1 MHLQEHPHRRY
12 NPLTGEWILVSPHR
26 TKRPWQG
33 QTEAAHTVEGLEHDP
48 NCYLCPGNERAGGLI
63 NPNYAD
69 TYVFNNDFSALLSVT
84 PEAKISEGPNGLIRA
99 ENEKGLCRV
108 ICFSPK
114 HNLTISRMAPEN
126 IKKVIDVWADQYRE
140 LGSHEYINYVQIFEN
155 RGAVM
160 GCSNPHPHG
169 QIWSEEAIP
178 DLPAKELQNQSDY
191 FQKHG
196 TSLLMDYLDYEVQQK
211 ERIVIRNESFTVLV
225 PFWAVWPYETMVL
238 PNRPVSALTDL
249 AENER
254 FDLADIMKMIG
265 IRYDNL
271 FKTSFPYSLGI
282 HQNPTDGKE
291 YPGSQM
297 HMHYMPPLL
306 RSATVKKFMVG
317 YELMAK
323 PQRDITAEMSAR
335 SLRNLSEIHYLDN

>member
-1 MHLQEHPHRRY
+1 MYLQEHPHRRY

-33 QTEAAHTVEGLEHDP
+33 QTEAAHTAESPEHDP
-48 NCYLCPGNERAGGLI
+48 NCYLCPGNERAGGLS
-63 NPNYAD
+63 NPDYAD
-69 TYVFNNDFSALLSVT
+69 TFVFDNDFSALLPGI
-84 PEAKISEGPNGLIRA
+84 PEAKTSDGPNGMIKA
-99 ENEKGLCRV
+99 ETEKGLCRV

-114 HNLTISRMAPEN
+114 HNLTIPRMAPED
-126 IKKVIDVWADQYRE
+126 IKKVIDVWTDQYAD
-140 LGSHEYINYVQIFEN
+140 LGSRDFINYVQIFEN

-169 QIWSEEAIP
+169 QIWAEEAIP

-191 FQKHG
+191 FQQHG
-196 TSLLMDYLDYEVQQK
+196 TSLLMDYLDYEVQK
-211 ERIVIRNESFTVLV
+211 NERVVIRNESFTVLV
-225 PFWAVWPYETMVL
+225 PFWAIWPYETMVL
-238 PNRPVSALTDL
+238 PNRQAASLSDLTDIERYNL
-249 AENER
+249 AG
-254 FDLADIMKMIG
+254 IMKQIG

-282 HQNPTDGKE
+282 HQQPTDGKE

-297 HMHYMPPLL
+297 HLHYMPPLL
-306 RSATVKKFMVG
+306 RSASVKKFMVG

-323 PQRDITAEMSAR
+323 PQRDITAEMSAN
-335 SLRNLSEIHYLDN
+335 SLRELSGTHYLD

>member
-33 QTEAAHTVEGLEHDP
+33 QTEAAHAPEGLEHDP
-48 NCYLCPGNERAGGLI
+48 NCYLCPENERAGGLS
-63 NPNYAD
+63 NPDYAD
-69 TYVFNNDFSALLSVT
+69 TFVFDNDFSALLPET
-84 PEAKISEGPNGLIRA
+84 PDAGITEGPNGMIKA
-99 ENEKGLCRV
+99 ETEKGLCRV

-114 HNLTISRMAPEN
+114 HNLTIPRMTPED
-126 IKKVIDVWADQYRE
+126 IKKVIDVWAAQYAD
-140 LGSHEYINYVQIFEN
+140 LGNRDYINYVQIFEN

-169 QIWSEEAIP
+169 QIWAEEAIP
-178 DLPAKELQNQSDY
+178 DLPARELQNQSDY

-196 TSLLMDYLDYEVQQK
+196 TSLLMDYLDYEVRQN
-211 ERIVIRNESFTVLV
+211 ERIVIRNDSFTVLV
-225 PFWAVWPYETMVL
+225 PFWAVWPYETMIL
-238 PNRPVSALTDL
+238 PNRPVASLTDL
-249 AENER
+249 ADNER
-254 FDLADIMKMIG
+254 YDLADAMKQIG

-282 HQNPTDGKE
+282 HQQPTDGKE
-291 YPGSQM
+291 YPGS
-297 HMHYMPPLL
+297 HMHLHYLPPLL

-323 PQRDITAEMSAR
+323 PQRDITAEMSANN
-335 SLRNLSEIHYLDN
+335 LRELSGTHYLN

>member
-1 MHLQEHPHRRY
+1 MYLQEHPHRRY

-33 QTEAAHTVEGLEHDP
+33 QTEAAHTSKSPEHNP
-48 NCYLCPGNERAGGLI
+48 NCYLCPGNERAGGVS
-63 NPNYAD
+63 NPDYTD
-69 TYVFNNDFSALLSVT
+69 TFVFNNDFSALLPGT
-84 PEAKISEGPNGLIRA
+84 PEAKTSSGPNGMIKA
-99 ENEKGLCRV
+99 ETEKGLCRV

-114 HNLTISRMAPEN
+114 HNLTISRMTPEN
-126 IKKVIDVWADQYRE
+126 IKKVIDVWADQYTD
-140 LGSHEYINYVQIFEN
+140 LGSRDFINYVQIFEN

-169 QIWSEEAIP
+169 QIWAEEAIP
-178 DLPAKELQNQSDY
+178 DIPAKELQNQSDY

-196 TSLLMDYLDYEVQQK
+196 TSLLIDYLDYEVQK
-211 ERIVIRNESFTVLV
+211 NVRIVIRNDTFTVLV

-238 PNRPVSALTDL
+238 PNRHAASLTDL
-249 AENER
+249 TDNEKY
-254 FDLADIMKMIG
+254 DLADIMKQLG

-282 HQNPTDGKE
+282 HQLPTDGNK

-297 HMHYMPPLL
+297 HLHYLPPLL
-306 RSATVKKFMVG
+306 RSAEVKKFMVG

-323 PQRDITAEMSAR
+323 PQRDITAEMSAAN
-335 SLRNLSEIHYLDN
+335 LRELSGTHYLG